1 MVYIGHMYVNKRIKL
16 AQQGIALQKIYVL
29 LFIII
34 MPVDFVRLEF
44 SGNLVWM
51 ATDLARL
58 MVASDHFWMVVN
70 LTRFVRTEDH
80 FQMIC

>member
-34 MPVDFVRLEF
+34 VFSFSWIDFVF
-44 SGNLVWM
+44 CFNLLSVQS
-51 ATDLARL
+51 AY
-58 MVASDHFWMVVN
+58 
-70 LTRFVRTEDH
+70 
-80 FQMIC
+80 I